1 MIKISI
7 CGARGRMGSNVM
19 RLVQENIDLELAGL
33 IEDPKHKDISF
44 MVDGMNV
51 TSDISLGIKDSDI
64 VIDFSHP
71 ASTMKLITECTN
83 NNKKIVIGTTGFNPD
98 EMAEIKKTAEKTPV
112 LLSPN
117 MSVGVNL
124 VFKLVKEITD
134 KLPDYE
140 KEIIEA
146 HHNRKV
152 DAPSGTALKIAK
164 IISKSD
170 DTLVYGREGK
180 TGPRK
185 KNEIG
190 IHAIRAGNIVGE
202 HTVMWVGPYE
212 RVELTHRAESRDV
225 FASGAIKAAVW
236 LNNQPPGKLYSMDDV
251 LS

>member
-7 CGARGRMGSNVM
+7 YGARGRMGSSVM
-19 RLVQENIDLELAGL
+19 RLVQEDATLELSGL
-33 IEDPKHKDISF
+33 IESPGHKDISF

-64 VIDFSHP
+64 VIDFSTP
-71 ASTMKLITECTN
+71 QSTMKLLAECAV
-83 NNKKIVIGTTGFNPD
+83 NNKKIVIGTTGFD
-98 EMAEIKKTAEKTPV
+98 SSQMTEIKEIASKIPV

-185 KNEIG
+185 KNEVG

-202 HTVMWVGPYE
+202 HTVMWVSPYE

-236 LNNQPPGKLYSMDDV
+236 LNNQPSGKLYSMDDV